1 MTWLLSYW
9 RQLLLVLIIAAVGIG
24 CWRHGVTTTDAAWQA
39 RWDQHLAADAAATAQ
54 AQAEQRAI
62 EQSRQQ
68 SINKLAEDG
77 QRAID
82 KAQMD
87 AAAARASAG
96 SLRDAAD
103 KLAARLAASEAGR
116 DTCTAGASKAAAAAA
131 RVLAELF
138 KSSDRLAEVY
148 AAAADESR
156 VRGLACEAAYR
167 SILSVGT
174 QN

>member
-9 RQLLLVLIIAAVGIG
+9 RQLLMVLIIAAVGIG

-39 RWDQHLAADAAATAQ
+39 KWDQHLAADAAATAQ
-54 AQAEQRAI
+54 AQAEQRVI
-62 EQSRQQ
+62 EQNRQQ

-103 KLAARLAASEAGR
+103 KLATRLAASEARG

-131 RVLAELF
+131 RVLADVLKRADERAG
-138 KSSDRLAEVY
+138 RLADI
-148 AAAADESR
+148 ADQSR
-156 VRGLACEAAYR
+156 ARGLACEAAYAALR
-167 SILSVGT
+167 
-174 QN
+174 